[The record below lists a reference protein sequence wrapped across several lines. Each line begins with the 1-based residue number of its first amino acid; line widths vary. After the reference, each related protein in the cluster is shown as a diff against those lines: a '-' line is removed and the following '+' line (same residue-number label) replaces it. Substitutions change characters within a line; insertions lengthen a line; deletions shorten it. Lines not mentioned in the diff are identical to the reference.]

1 MDRSIEE
8 FRDHYADKLAS
19 GMSSFLGMHGEII
32 IRRFRQTLRQPR
44 ATVYLF
50 GNGGSHAISKCLEYA
65 LQEYASKEDLR
76 VRIETGVDIHKATL
90 LVNYDQPGVS
100 FVDILSSERADAND
114 LVVVISGSGNSDNLC
129 EVARYCLANSVP
141 IMGLLGSA
149 GGRLGAL
156 IPDSDF
162 HAVPL
167 VDQQI
172 SEDIIQSLACAFDL
186 ELTDQPEHWNEKLKA
201 CVDKLKRAIHA
212 IPATYIAGAAQAV
225 VDSFFTRKFTWVLGL
240 DHPAL
245 SVCAE
250 HVAHNLYW
258 DGIYEVSDP
267 PQRLIFSSPTACDFS
282 GISNDRRR
290 GVVEILTG
298 VSDFREQGVALL
310 SSLTTDQATL
320 NSLLERLQEAG
331 IPAFLLF
338 GEGSMNGHGP
348 WLTTH
353 KTGIRKPQLQ
363 ALLAQILGH
372 MLGRVI
378 RLKLLQRRGA
388 RRVCDL
394 SNPTRFLVDYDL
406 AQRRLLD
413 HDRRL

>member
-32 IRRFRQTLRQPR
+32 IKRFRRTLRQPR
-44 ATVYLF
+44 ATIYLF

-65 LQEYASKEDLR
+65 LQEYALKQGLR
-76 VRIETGVDIHKATL
+76 VRIETGVDIHKVTL
-90 LVNYDQPGVS
+90 LLNNDQPGIS
-100 FVDILSSERADAND
+100 FVDILRSERADRND

-129 EVARYCLANSVP
+129 EVAKHCLTHSIP

-156 IPDSDF
+156 IPESDF

-186 ELTDQPEHWNEKLKA
+186 ELSGQPNQWNEKLKI
-201 CVDKLKRAIHA
+201 CVDKLKRAINA
-212 IPATYIAGAAQAV
+212 IPATYITGAAQAV

-245 SVCAE
+245 SACAE

-298 VSDFREQGVALL
+298 VSDFQEQGVALL
-310 SSLTTDQATL
+310 SSLTSNQSTL
-320 NSLLERLQEAG
+320 TSLLERLHSAG

-338 GEGSMNGHGP
+338 GNGSMDDHGP

-353 KTGIRKPQLQ
+353 KTGIKKPQLQ

-378 RLKLLQRRGA
+378 RLKLIERRGA
-388 RRVCDL
+388 HRVCDL
-394 SNPTRFLVDYDL
+394 SNPTQFLVDYDL

-413 HDRRL
+413 HDGRF